1 MVQKAG
7 LLIEEPIRTAKLN
20 AEFKFEIAKVPGGET
35 INHCFQCGKCTASCP
50 IRRFDKRY
58 NPRVIIRATL
68 LGMKDVVLSSPII
81 WMCATCYSCSERCP
95 QGVRFTDIM
104 RVIRNMAVAEG
115 KVNPFYKK
123 TAEAIIQFGR
133 TFDSPDFINEM
144 RCDLGLPPVTS
155 LDRQEIAK
163 IIGELKVNRSKESLN
178 K

>member
-1 MVQKAG
+1 MQA
-7 LLIEEPIRTAKLN
+7 IEKTIKLDPK
-20 AEFKFEIAKVPGGET
+20 FKYEVSEKPGGESVR
-35 INHCFQCGKCTASCP
+35 HCFQCGKCEATCP
-50 IRRFDKRY
+50 IARFKEQYR
-58 NPRVIIRATL
+58 PAQVIRAIM
-68 LGMKDVVLSSPII
+68 LGCREFALGSPTI
-81 WMCATCYSCSERCP
+81 WLCATCYSCSERCP